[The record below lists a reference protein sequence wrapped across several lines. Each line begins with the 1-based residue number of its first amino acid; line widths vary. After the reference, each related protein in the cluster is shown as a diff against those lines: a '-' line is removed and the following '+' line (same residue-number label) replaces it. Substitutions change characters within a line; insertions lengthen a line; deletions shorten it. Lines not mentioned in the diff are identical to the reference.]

1 MLKNAVQYID
11 YKTPGFENAK
21 LFEDFAFLSEI
32 LKGDS
37 IRIHFDKIDGQ
48 KIYANNGVP
57 EINNLTI
64 LKVSDGKKT
73 VLSRVVVL
81 DLNTLELLSDISLL
95 DYQNIIVEIYIPET
109 FLVSKGYSDNHEQT
123 GQNGY
128 LYQHTQKS
136 DLGLTINGSGAYAYS
151 NGKTQR
157 LDLGTSTYGAKHWYA
172 LIGPDFIGIFRRYWS
187 VWYGLILQ
195 GFDEGFLSFGWSNT
209 SMYSPY
215 LVTKS
220 SITSG
225 NKIRSLNAFNS
236 SAIYNLFGKNQDDG
250 HTFLP
255 ILIYKNQDM
264 ETDVISRSIYTGH
277 SIKLTESDFD
287 LDEVSGIHRK
297 VICGENGSIFLLN
310 RLTDRII
317 SNGLVATLMV
327 KLSGEYP
334 YDFS

>member
-11 YKTPGFENAK
+11 YKTPGFEDAN

-37 IRIHFDKIDGQ
+37 KRIHFDKVNGQ
-48 KIYANNGVP
+48 QIYVNNGIS
-57 EINNLTI
+57 INDLTI
-64 LKVSDGKKT
+64 LKLFDESHVIY
-73 VLSRVVVL
+73 SRTRPI
-81 DLNTLELLSDISLL
+81 DLNTVEVYADISSLN
-95 DYQNIIVEIYIPET
+95 QESMQIEIYIPET
-109 FLVSKGYSDNHEQT
+109 FLVSKGYSNNHEQT

-136 DLGLTINGSGAYAYS
+136 DLGLTINGSDAYAYS

-172 LIGPDFIGIFRRYWS
+172 LIGPDFIGIFRRYWGI
-187 VWYGLILQ
+187 YLGLVLQ
-195 GFDEGFLSFGWSNT
+195 GLDEGFLSFGWENT
-209 SMYSPY
+209 SMSLPY
-215 LVTKS
+215 LVTQS

-225 NKIRSLNAFNS
+225 VKVGSLNPVRAGEFFT
-236 SAIYNLFGKNQDDG
+236 YYGPDQDDG

-264 ETDVISRSIYTGH
+264 ETDIISRSIYTGH
-277 SIKLTESDFD
+277 SIKLTGFKA
-287 LDEVSGIHRK
+287 DEISGIERK
-297 VICGENGSIFLLN
+297 VIYGENGSIFLLN
-310 RLTDRII
+310 RLTDRFVA
-317 SNGLVATLMV
+317 NNKGLVPTLMV
-327 KLSGEYP
+327 KLSGEHP